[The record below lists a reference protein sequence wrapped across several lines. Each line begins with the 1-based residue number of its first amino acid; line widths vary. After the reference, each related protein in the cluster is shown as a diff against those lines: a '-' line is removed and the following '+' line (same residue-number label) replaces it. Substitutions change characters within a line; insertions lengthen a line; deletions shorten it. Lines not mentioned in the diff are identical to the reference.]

1 MDDGTARA
9 FGRVEAQLDQVLTEV
24 SRIGREIAK
33 HDVRLDHV
41 EERVDDLESAR
52 NTDQRHGSS
61 LRGAVLV
68 SMTGVLASGVV
79 TTLIN
84 VFVK

>member
-52 NTDQRHGSS
+52 NTDHRQAGSI
-61 LRGAVLV
+61 RAAVLV
-68 SMTGVLASGVV
+68 SLTGVLASGIV